1 MVMITPGDLVLNPGQ
16 AATSSPVPRSGTFL
30 AVHRMAR
37 GRSVSRDRLPP
48 GASGRAWIQDTAG
61 G

>member
-1 MVMITPGDLVLNPGQ
+1 MVMITLGELVLNPGQ
-16 AATSSPVPRSGTFL
+16 AATSSLVPRSGTFL
-30 AVHRMAR
+30 AVHGMAR

-48 GASGRAWIQDTAG
+48 GGVWAWIQDTAG